1 LDSKITVAGSENW
14 TIETDEGGVTDFK
27 LGTLINS
34 RGAFVIVP
42 EIGSP
47 LDGINAGPWLSKQEA
62 MDAIAMHLHGECVL
76 GV

>member
-1 LDSKITVAGSENW
+1 
-14 TIETDEGGVTDFK
+14 VTDFK